1 MMLLNLHWE
10 TTMLWK
16 VCIQL
21 PNRIA
26 LGKELDLEL
35 ALASVNRGV
44 PSGVGMG
51 GQDSKKITCLNFH
64 GLLC

>member
-1 MMLLNLHWE
+1 
-10 TTMLWK
+10 MLWK